1 MAAQIISGKLLAAEV
16 KKRVAGE
23 VEQLKA
29 QGINPCLA
37 VMLVG
42 SDPASQVDVRGK
54 QNDCAECGIE
64 SRLVRLDE
72 NAT

>member
-42 SDPASQVDVRGK
+42 SDPASQVYVRGK
-54 QNDCAECGIE
+54 
-64 SRLVRLDE
+64 
-72 NAT
+72 